1 MDILGFLHVLR
12 RRWLW
17 LVIPIVIAVTAMG
30 AYSFSQPK
38 TYSAKASSYFSI
50 EFGQSAS
57 DLFQGANYT
66 QLQLASFA
74 SLAKQPIVLDAVIQQ
89 LDLPLTTGELA
100 ARVSV
105 VAAIDTV
112 IVDIFAETETPE
124 SAAEIANAV
133 NTELGRVV
141 SRLSPQNEKGKPTV
155 QAVVVSRA
163 TPPLVPSG
171 PENRRNLAIG
181 LLAGLLL
188 GLLAAV
194 SSEKLDTRVLT
205 ENDLPSGV
213 AVLGSI
219 VSDKDAS
226 QPSAWSS
233 TEGGVLLPQAFSRI
247 QANLRFASVDKPITR
262 LLVTSAV
269 PGEGKSTVAVGLA
282 LSFAE
287 SGARTI
293 LVDADLRRPRIEK
306 YLDLEGAVGLSD
318 VLVGSVTWQEV
329 VQEWGDEGLRV
340 LPAGSKPPNSTLML
354 QSRAMADFLD
364 ELSKSFDVLILDSP
378 PMLAVV
384 DPLALVM
391 HMDGMLLVVG
401 RGKVR
406 THQLRAALQATAA
419 AKANLIGVVM
429 NRMPVPRNRIEK
441 YGY

>member
-1 MDILGFLHVLR
+1 MDILGFLNLLR

-17 LVIPIVIAVTAMG
+17 LVIPIIVAVAAAGT
-30 AYSFSQPK
+30 YSFSQPK
-38 TYSAKASSYFSI
+38 VYTAKASSYFSI

-74 SLAKQPIVLDAVIQQ
+74 SLAEQPIVLDSVIQQ
-89 LDLPLTTGELA
+89 LNLPITTAELA
-100 ARVSV
+100 RRVSV
-105 VAAIDTV
+105 VASTDTV
-112 IVDIFAETETPE
+112 IVDIFAEAESPE
-124 SAAEIANAV
+124 ASAEIANAI
-133 NTELGRVV
+133 NAELGKVV
-141 SRLSPQNEKGKPTV
+141 SRLSPQNAKGNPTV

-163 TPPLVPSG
+163 TPPLEPSG
-171 PENRRNLAIG
+171 PENRRNLGIG

-194 SSEKLDTRVLT
+194 SSEKLDTRVLS
-205 ENDLPSGV
+205 ENDLPNGLT
-213 AVLGSI
+213 VLGSI
-219 VSDKDAS
+219 VTDKDAS
-226 QPSAWSS
+226 QPSAWHSS
-233 TEGGVLLPQAFSRI
+233 EGAALLPQAFSRI

-293 LVDADLRRPRIEK
+293 LVDADMRRPKVEQ

-354 QSRAMADFLD
+354 QSHAMADFLD
-364 ELSKSFDVLILDSP
+364 QLAESFDVLILDSP
-378 PMLAVV
+378 PLLAVV
-384 DPLALVM
+384 DPLALVT
-391 HMDGMLLVVG
+391 HMDGMMLVVG

-406 THQLRAALQATAA
+406 THQLRAALQASTA

>member
-1 MDILGFLHVLR
+1 MDILGFLNLLR

-17 LVIPIVIAVTAMG
+17 LVIPIIVAVTATG
-30 AYSFSQPK
+30 IYSFSQPK
-38 TYSAKASSYFSI
+38 VYTAKASSYFSI

-74 SLAKQPIVLDAVIQQ
+74 SLAEQPIVLDAVIQQ
-89 LDLPLTTGELA
+89 LNLPVTTAELA

-105 VAAIDTV
+105 VASTDTV
-112 IVDIFAETETPE
+112 IVDIFAEAESPE
-124 SAAEIANAV
+124 ASAEIANAI
-133 NTELGRVV
+133 NAELGKVV
-141 SRLSPQNEKGKPTV
+141 SRLSPQNAKGDPTV

-163 TPPLVPSG
+163 TPPLEPSG
-171 PENRRNLAIG
+171 PENRKNLGIG

-194 SSEKLDTRVLT
+194 SSDKLDTRVLG
-205 ENDLPSGV
+205 EKDLPNGLT
-213 AVLGSI
+213 VLGSI

-226 QPSAWSS
+226 QPSAWHSS
-233 TEGGVLLPQAFSRI
+233 EGAALLPQAFSRI

-293 LVDADLRRPRIEK
+293 LVDADMRRPRVEH

-354 QSRAMADFLD
+354 QSHAMADFLD
-364 ELSKSFDVLILDSP
+364 QLAESFDVLILDSP
-378 PMLAVV
+378 PLLAVV
-384 DPLALVM
+384 DPLALVT
-391 HMDGMLLVVG
+391 HMDGMILVVG

>member
-1 MDILGFLHVLR
+1 
-12 RRWLW
+12 LW
-17 LVIPIVIAVTAMG
+17 LVVPIVIAVTATG
-30 AYSFSQPK
+30 IYSFSQPK
-38 TYSAKASSYFSI
+38 TYTAKASSYFSI
-50 EFGQSAS
+50 EFGQTAS

-74 SLAKQPIVLDAVIQQ
+74 SLAEQPIVLDAVIQQ
-89 LDLPLTTGELA
+89 LNLPITTADLA
-100 ARVSV
+100 SRVSV
-105 VAAIDTV
+105 VASTDTV
-112 IVDIFAETETPE
+112 IVDIFAEAESPE
-124 SAAEIANAV
+124 AAAEIANAI
-133 NTELGRVV
+133 NAELGKVV
-141 SRLSPQNEKGKPTV
+141 ARLSPQNIKGNPTV

-163 TPPLVPSG
+163 TPPLEPSG
-171 PENRRNLAIG
+171 PENRKNLGIG

-188 GLLAAV
+188 GLLAAI
-194 SSEKLDTRVLT
+194 SSEKLDTRVLG
-205 ENDLPSGV
+205 ENDLPTGLP
-213 AVLGSI
+213 VLGTI

-226 QPSAWSS
+226 QPSAWHSS
-233 TEGGVLLPQAFSRI
+233 EGGVLLPQAFSRI

-293 LVDADLRRPRIEK
+293 LVDADMRRPRVEQ

-329 VQEWGDEGLRV
+329 VQEWGGEGLRV

-364 ELSKSFDVLILDSP
+364 ELAKSFDVLILDSP
-378 PMLAVV
+378 PLLAVV
-384 DPLALVM
+384 DPLALVTN
-391 HMDGMLLVVG
+391 MDGMMLVVG

-419 AKANLIGVVM
+419 AKANLVGVVM
-429 NRMPVPRNRIEK
+429 NRMPVPRKRIEK